1 MTATKK
7 MYEWEVSFARDDAGD
22 PDLQKL
28 GLMEY
33 EVTASTMEEAVG
45 IAQRRFIED
54 INESMYGTSWI
65 CDSVVMIGELAPNR
79 GLSAAQVELVRGFEN
94 RFNELAAQHGNIE
107 EMLRSAVAAV
117 SNLESTYKYRLEQ
130 LLRSGNGQERR
141 GEPLSEGMGANKFVA
156 NSAEAY
162 YNK

>member
-65 CDSVVMIGELAPNR
+65 CNSAVMIGEITSDRDLISVQ
-79 GLSAAQVELVRGFEN
+79 GELVRRFEN
-94 RFNELAAQHGNIE
+94 KFEELAAHHGNAE
-107 EMLRSAVAAV
+107 EMLRSAIAAV
-117 SNLESTYKYRLEQ
+117 SNLEVTYKYRLEQ
-130 LLRSGNGQERR
+130 FLRSRNGQQIKCTMRHDT
-141 GEPLSEGMGANKFVA
+141 S